1 VVYVPAPPVN
11 LAPKP
16 RNVLIEWAAPEVIIR
31 EQVENLGVREVSEE
45 EYAQLVLEAKAK
57 GQAVITTT
65 PLKKPVPI
73 LYGDLE
79 YLKLVDLKCHGL
91 GEYEEQVKK
100 RELQVVNSNA
110 SIASVSVPVHASSDL
125 TNQESHR
132 HLNIEQ
138 IGSNFIL

>member
-1 VVYVPAPPVN
+1 VN

-57 GQAVITTT
+57 GQAIPTTT

-73 LYGDLE
+73 PILFGDVE
-79 YLKLVDLKCHGL
+79 YLKLVDLKSHGL